1 MSDEGP
7 AGREQQITR
16 HKATE
21 IVALTVRQS
30 WANLIAS
37 GKKTIETRR
46 WRTVHRGPLLICSS
60 AQPRIAPAGCA
71 VAIVNLIDC
80 RPMTA
85 ADEALACCP
94 VYPGAWAWVLAEIRP
109 IKPFRVR
116 GQQRL
121 FHVTLPAAI
130 AVSGVKTAPVRVE
143 AGRGHDA

>member
-1 MSDEGP
+1 MS
-7 AGREQQITR
+7 EQR
-16 HKATE
+16 PE
-21 IVALTVRQS
+21 NMSIVALTVRQP

-60 AQPRIAPAGCA
+60 AQPPIAPAGCA
-71 VAIVNLIDC
+71 VAMVNLIDC

-85 ADEALACCP
+85 ADEPLACCP

-109 IKPFRVR
+109 IQPFRVK

-121 FHVTLPAAI
+121 FRVTLPDAI
-130 AVSGVKTAPVRVE
+130 AVSGVKTGPVRVE
-143 AGRGHDA
+143 AGHGHGD

>member
-1 MSDEGP
+1 MS
-7 AGREQQITR
+7 
-16 HKATE
+16 
-21 IVALTVRQS
+21 IVALAVRQP

-46 WRTVHRGPLLICSS
+46 WRTVHRGPLLVCSS
-60 AQPRIAPAGCA
+60 VQPRIAPAGCA

-85 ADEALACCP
+85 ADEPLACCP

-121 FHVTLPAAI
+121 FRVTLPA
-130 AVSGVKTAPVRVE
+130 SGHPEHLGACLEDLAQVQGAGARR
-143 AGRGHDA
+143 AGR

>member
-1 MSDEGP
+1 MS
-7 AGREQQITR
+7 
-16 HKATE
+16 
-21 IVALTVRQS
+21 IVALTVRQP

-37 GKKTIETRR
+37 GQKMIETRR

-60 AQPRIAPAGCA
+60 LHPRIAPAGCA

-85 ADEALACCP
+85 ADEPLACCP
-94 VYPGAWAWVLAEIRP
+94 VYPGAWAWVLSEIRP

-121 FHVTLPAAI
+121 FRVTLPAGGHPECLPAFLDDL
-130 AVSGVKTAPVRVE
+130 AQGQGAG
-143 AGRGHDA
+143 AGRAGR